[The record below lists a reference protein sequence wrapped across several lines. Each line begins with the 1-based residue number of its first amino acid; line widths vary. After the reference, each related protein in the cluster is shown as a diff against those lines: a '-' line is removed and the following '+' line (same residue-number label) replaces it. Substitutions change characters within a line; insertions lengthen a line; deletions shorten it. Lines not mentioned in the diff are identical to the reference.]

1 MIKNDEEFECVFCHK
16 IVPKLKYT
24 SRNHCPYCLHSLHV
38 DNIPG
43 DRANMCRGI
52 MEPIEVTPDSKKGYV
67 ITFRCTKCGAIKNN
81 KMADDDDYNLILNVA
96 KFHASNIKIK

>member
-1 MIKNDEEFECVFCHK
+1 
-16 IVPKLKYT
+16 
-24 SRNHCPYCLHSLHV
+24 
-38 DNIPG
+38 
-43 DRANMCRGI
+43 